1 MQHVYDTYTEAFNHI
16 SSMPRIITLEQEV
29 EFCATL
35 RTLLENA
42 RSVLPRLARASKEIS
57 RYVDPGRLN
66 KFIDDFLV
74 RWAALIVCMCLLSFA
89 VMSLF
94 FASSFSSKP
103 KRK

>member
-1 MQHVYDTYTEAFNHI
+1 MNQLPYICGINPHMQHVYDTYTEAFNHI

-57 RYVDPGRLN
+57 RYVDSGRLN

-74 RWAALIVCMCLLSFA
+74 RCGSTVFTRAL
-89 VMSLF
+89 SLWF
-94 FASSFSSKP
+94 
-103 KRK
+103 

>member
-1 MQHVYDTYTEAFNHI
+1 
-16 SSMPRIITLEQEV
+16 MPRITTLEQEV

-57 RYVDPGRLN
+57 RYVDSGRLN

-74 RWAALIVCMCLLSFA
+74 RCGSTVYACFVFVGLS
-89 VMSLF
+89 
-94 FASSFSSKP
+94 ASFTP
-103 KRK
+103 HNFP